1 MSEKTETPEDV
12 AARIRREADEKD
24 VSLLVDFVDFLK
36 TSKKWWLIPLLI
48 ALAVIGLLATVGGS
62 AIGPFMYPMI

>member
-12 AARIRREADEKD
+12 AARIQREADEKD